1 MLEEGLITYCAPT
14 LAGIKSANLFNYR
27 IRTSKKE
34 VLREIYELN
43 RKLSDRGVRIETLLW
58 KDSYVLIYV
67 YRPGLLAKD
76 LHKDGVAQLLQKY
89 GYVDCEVDSC
99 LVQLRTRLFAED
111 GFPHEIGVFLGYPL
125 ADVIGF
131 IDHKGR
137 DCKCCGIW
145 KVYCN
150 ESEARKVFCK
160 LEKCT
165 QVYQQ
170 VFANGRN
177 IEQMTVSAS

>member
-34 VLREIYELN
+34 VLCEIYELN
-43 RKLSDRGVRIETLLW
+43 RKLNDRGVRIETLLW

-67 YRPGLLAKD
+67 YRPGL
-76 LHKDGVAQLLQKY
+76 
-89 GYVDCEVDSC
+89 
-99 LVQLRTRLFAED
+99 
-111 GFPHEIGVFLGYPL
+111 LGYPL

-150 ESEARKVFCK
+150 ENEARKVFCR

-165 QVYQQ
+165 QVYQR

>member
-1 MLEEGLITYCAPT
+1 MIAYCAPT

-27 IRTSKKE
+27 IQTSRRE
-34 VLREIYELN
+34 ILREIYEVN
-43 RKLSDRGVRIETLLW
+43 RKLNGRGVRIETLLW
-58 KDSYVLIYV
+58 KETYVLIYV
-67 YRPGLLAKD
+67 YRPRLLEKD
-76 LHKDGVAQLLQKY
+76 LHKEGVAQLLRKF
-89 GYVDCEVDSC
+89 GYADCETASC
-99 LVQLRTRLFAED
+99 LVQLRARLTAAE

-145 KVYCN
+145 KVYCD
-150 ESEARKVFCK
+150 EGEAKKAFCR

-165 QVYQQ
+165 QVYRQ
-170 VFANGRN
+170 VFAAGRN
-177 IEQMTVSAS
+177 IEQMTVNAS

>member
-34 VLREIYELN
+34 VLCEIYELN
-43 RKLSDRGVRIETLLW
+43 RKLNDRGVRIETLLW

-67 YRPGLLAKD
+67 YRPG
-76 LHKDGVAQLLQKY
+76 
-89 GYVDCEVDSC
+89 
-99 LVQLRTRLFAED
+99 
-111 GFPHEIGVFLGYPL
+111 FLGYPL

-150 ESEARKVFCK
+150 ENEARKVFCR

-165 QVYQQ
+165 QVYQR